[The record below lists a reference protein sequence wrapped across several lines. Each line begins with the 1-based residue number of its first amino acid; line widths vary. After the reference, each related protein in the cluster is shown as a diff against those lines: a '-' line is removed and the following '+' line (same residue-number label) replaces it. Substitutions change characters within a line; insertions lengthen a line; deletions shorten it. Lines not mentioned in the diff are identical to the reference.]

1 MRGTP
6 GGRTPETRIVVVIA
20 LKVIANTC
28 GNLLLSMGMKC
39 IGEIRSWAPGAL
51 AMTLMRTFSVGA
63 VWLGIAALLMF
74 FVLHLM
80 LLSWADYSYVEPAS
94 AAGYALVPLA
104 AFTVLGEPVSTARWA
119 GIFLITIGVGLVAR
133 TPARTTEPRTPCEP
147 SSV

>member
-1 MRGTP
+1 MSGTA
-6 GGRTPETRIVVVIA
+6 GGRTGETRIVIVIA
-20 LKVIANTC
+20 LTVIANTC
-28 GNLLLSMGMKC
+28 GNLLLSVGMKHF
-39 IGEIRSWAPGAL
+39 GEIRSWAPGAL
-51 AMTLMRTFSVGA
+51 AMTLLRTFSVGT
-63 VWLGIAALLMF
+63 VWLGMAALVIF

-104 AFTVLGEPVSTARWA
+104 AFTVLGEPVSAARWA
-119 GIFLITIGVGLVAR
+119 GIFLITIGVGLVTR